1 MPRTKTTEQTLLT
14 DATYSQLVDALARK
28 QGEYSAQVHNTTVD
42 CEVDGVVIVLC
53 STDEPRVRK
62 TPKWDFIEYIPK
74 LDWRNIGFRDGHMI
88 YSYLSVPGQIVSEDE
103 RRLLRRASVS
113 LSCTDG
119 WTELKK

>member
-1 MPRTKTTEQTLLT
+1 MPRKTTTEQTLLA

-62 TPKWDFIEYIPK
+62 LPAWDFIEYIPQ
-74 LDWRNIGFRDGHMI
+74 LELRNIAFRDGHRVGVRALD
-88 YSYLSVPGQIVSEDE
+88 SDNRAVK
-103 RRLLRRASVS
+103 RASVS
-113 LSCTDG
+113 LNCTDG
-119 WTELKK
+119 WTAVEGPKRD